1 MLMLNGYTLEQI
13 RFTYDN
19 IEMGTV
25 IKSGFMYRIE
35 MYVIQAAEF
44 AAVALLPVVLTDRR
58 KREKKILALEL
69 IVFLVLHLFV
79 TGARSFIIDVVVI
92 FDIYLMM
99 NISLRRRFMD
109 YFVKI
114 KKNPIILIMRR
125 DSSCQSK

>member
-44 AAVALLPVVLTDRR
+44 AAVAFLPVVLTDRR
-58 KREKKILALEL
+58 KREKKILALEM

-114 KKNPIILIMRR
+114 KKNPIFLIMRR

>member
-35 MYVIQAAEF
+35 MYVIQVAEF

-114 KKNPIILIMRR
+114 KKNPIFLIMRR

>member
-1 MLMLNGYTLEQI
+1 MLMLYGYTLEQI

-114 KKNPIILIMRR
+114 KKNPIFLIMRR

>member
-1 MLMLNGYTLEQI
+1 MLNGYTLEQI

-35 MYVIQAAEF
+35 MYVIQAEEF
-44 AAVALLPVVLTDRR
+44 AAVAFLPVVLTDRR

-114 KKNPIILIMRR
+114 KKNPIFLIMRR

>member
-44 AAVALLPVVLTDRR
+44 AAVAFLPVVLTDRR

-114 KKNPIILIMRR
+114 KKNPIFLIMRR

>member
-1 MLMLNGYTLEQI
+1 
-13 RFTYDN
+13 
-19 IEMGTV
+19 MGTV

>member
-1 MLMLNGYTLEQI
+1 MLNGYTLEQI

-44 AAVALLPVVLTDRR
+44 AAVAFLPVVLTDRR

-92 FDIYLMM
+92 FDI
-99 NISLRRRFMD
+99 
-109 YFVKI
+109 
-114 KKNPIILIMRR
+114 
-125 DSSCQSK
+125 

>member
-44 AAVALLPVVLTDRR
+44 AAVAFLPVVLTDRR

-79 TGARSFIIDVVVI
+79 TGARSF
-92 FDIYLMM
+92 Y
-99 NISLRRRFMD
+99 
-109 YFVKI
+109 Y
-114 KKNPIILIMRR
+114 
-125 DSSCQSK
+125 

>member
-44 AAVALLPVVLTDRR
+44 AAVAFLPVVLTDRR

-92 FDIYLMM
+92 FDIYLIM

-114 KKNPIILIMRR
+114 KKNPIFLIMRR

>member
-44 AAVALLPVVLTDRR
+44 AAVAFLPAVLTDRR

-114 KKNPIILIMRR
+114 KKNPIFLIMRR

>member
-1 MLMLNGYTLEQI
+1 MLMLYGYTLEQI

-58 KREKKILALEL
+58 KRE
-69 IVFLVLHLFV
+69 
-79 TGARSFIIDVVVI
+79 
-92 FDIYLMM
+92 Y
-99 NISLRRRFMD
+99 
-109 YFVKI
+109 
-114 KKNPIILIMRR
+114 
-125 DSSCQSK
+125 

>member
-114 KKNPIILIMRR
+114 KKNPIFLIMRR

>member
-1 MLMLNGYTLEQI
+1 MLYGYTLEQI

>member
-19 IEMGTV
+19 EEMGTV

-44 AAVALLPVVLTDRR
+44 AAVAFLPVVLTDRR

-114 KKNPIILIMRR
+114 KKNPIFLIMRR

>member
-1 MLMLNGYTLEQI
+1 MLMLYGYTLEQI

>member
-1 MLMLNGYTLEQI
+1 MLNGYTLEQI

-44 AAVALLPVVLTDRR
+44 AAVAFLPVVLTDRR

-114 KKNPIILIMRR
+114 KKNPIFLIMRR
-125 DSSCQSK
+125 DSSCQ

>member
-1 MLMLNGYTLEQI
+1 MLNGYTLEQI

-44 AAVALLPVVLTDRR
+44 AAVAFLPVVLTDRR

-114 KKNPIILIMRR
+114 KKNPIFLIMRR